1 MKKSLIIG
9 ITTVIS
15 LPLGLLPA
23 PAQVL
28 TINSGATL
36 TINGGTLDV
45 NCLDILVKDGGTF
58 SLQSG
63 SVVDRAGLTV
73 EPGGTYTYVAGSI
86 VRCQEYM
93 YYVVTPP
100 SGKPIII
107 TLPKN

>member
-1 MKKSLIIG
+1 MKKLLIIG
-9 ITTVIS
+9 IATAIF
-15 LPLGLLPA
+15 LPLGLMPA
-23 PAQVL
+23 VAQVL

-58 SLQSG
+58 YLQNG
-63 SVVDRAGLTV
+63 TVLDRAGLTV

-86 VRCQEYM
+86 LRCHEYK
-93 YYVVTPP
+93 YYVLTPP